1 MELTD
6 RLGTLPRNA
15 QIKVIERVFQKLL
28 MAFGNQMAAKWNG
41 LNMTEIYEEW
51 ADTLKPMSLGAV
63 NHAIEL
69 AKAEQH
75 PPSLGEFTIYCRKY
89 VPPTPMMLEK
99 KFEISKEK
107 AAENIAKMKEMIKN
121 SRIGNAD

>member
-1 MELTD
+1 
-6 RLGTLPRNA
+6 
-15 QIKVIERVFQKLL
+15 
-28 MAFGNQMAAKWNG
+28 MAAKWNG
-41 LNMTEIYEEW
+41 LNMAEIYDEW
-51 ADTLKPMSLGAV
+51 SDTLKPMSLGAI

-75 PPSLGEFTIYCRKY
+75 PPSLGEFTMHCRKY
-89 VPPTPMMLEK
+89 VPQKPLMLEK